1 MTNDDKKVAKSSPN
15 YYCKKCHYKCCR
27 KNDFEKHCE
36 TKKHKSLQNDIFLSQ
51 KVAEEPPQHF
61 SCICGKFYSQKPNL
75 YRHRKTCGMINK
87 TPNVNDLESV
97 KLLITTVKDII
108 IEKNNKILE
117 LTSIINTNNNN
128 NLLNF

>member
-1 MTNDDKKVAKSSPN
+1 
-15 YYCKKCHYKCCR
+15 
-27 KNDFEKHCE
+27 
-36 TKKHKSLQNDIFLSQ
+36 
-51 KVAEEPPQHF
+51 
-61 SCICGKFYSQKPNL
+61 
-75 YRHRKTCGMINK
+75 MINK